1 MDNELINQ
9 IQRRVI
15 KLLKKNNSKPLY
27 LLAKD
32 NCSEISRLV
41 GCWIFHKIKNCKI
54 FILKGENVM
63 GQKKRYHDILAIKDD
78 DYFYLIDPT
87 VWQFFKNKRKI
98 LVGII
103 KNFKNVSDDVQKIY
117 KGKWKI
123 SEELKMTDCRQKK
136 EWMKIINL
144 NTKN

>member
-1 MDNELINQ
+1 MDNESINQ
-9 IQRRVI
+9 IQKKVI
-15 KLLKKNNSKPLY
+15 KLLKKNSSKPLC

-32 NCSEISRLV
+32 SCSEISRLV
-41 GCWIFHKIKNCKI
+41 GCWIFHKVKNCKI

-63 GQKKRYHDILAIKDD
+63 NEKKRCHDILAVKDG

-98 LVGII
+98 LVGIM
-103 KNFKNVSDDVQKIY
+103 KNLDDVLDDVQKKY

-123 SEELKMTDCRQKK
+123 SEELKMADCRQEK
-136 EWMKIINL
+136 EWMRIIDL
-144 NTKN
+144 NTKV